1 MNGFEPGIFDKLFDD
16 ASEGLSPSVLRQ
28 MSIEEMKAVVARDL
42 EALLNTRIML
52 DDEQLKAFPECERS
66 VATYGL
72 NDFAGLSLVSH
83 YDRVY
88 ICKSLQNAIARH
100 ETRLRQVA
108 VQLVGADKASNSAL
122 CFGISA
128 LLILPNMQE
137 PVSFDA
143 MLHPGTLQYSVTKA
157 FQHHRA

>member
-16 ASEGLSPSVLRQ
+16 ASEGAASTVLRRL
-28 MSIEEMKAVVARDL
+28 SIDEMKSVVARDL
-42 EALLNTRIML
+42 ESLLNTRMML
-52 DDEQLKAFPECERS
+52 VDEDLKAFPECERS

-83 YDRVY
+83 YDRTF

-100 ETRLRQVA
+100 ETRLRQVS
-108 VQLVGADKASNSAL
+108 VTLVGADKASNSAL

-128 LLILPNMQE
+128 LLMLPDMQE
-137 PVSFDA
+137 PVTFDA
-143 MLHPGTLQYSVTKA
+143 MLQPTTLQYSVTRA
-157 FQHHRA
+157 QHRRR